1 MAAAN
6 ADHGEMGLVDV
17 KAALTARLQDIPG
30 VAQVVVDLD
39 ESSGGI
45 HVRLE
50 PGADEDAV
58 LDKMRSLL
66 VAYGLRPRES
76 QRLGEEETDAAP
88 ESHED
93 RDQGPERLGVDVTI
107 TPIVGGAR
115 VEVSSEKV
123 RSFRV
128 VKPTPSGVAQGLADA
143 WCQVVGRAPFEIGR
157 VAMEDGDLV
166 VTVLERDVESIGRA
180 PISDGW
186 AKALTYAVGRAGA
199 LIGAVPTPL
208 AVNS

>member
-1 MAAAN
+1 M
-6 ADHGEMGLVDV
+6 DV
-17 KAALTARLQDIPG
+17 RDALTARLQDIPG

-58 LDKMRSLL
+58 LERMRSLL

-76 QRLGEEETDAAP
+76 SRVPSEEETEPAP
-88 ESHED
+88 EPVRSVED
-93 RDQGPERLGVDVTI
+93 DGLGVEVTI

-115 VEVSSEKV
+115 IEVATDKV

-128 VKPTPSGVAQGLADA
+128 VKPTPLGVAQGLADA
-143 WCQVVGRAPFEIGR
+143 WCQVVARVPFEITR
-157 VAMEDGDLV
+157 VFVDEGELV
-166 VTVLERDVESIGRA
+166 VEARDGEEESVGKA
-180 PISDGW
+180 PVSEGW
-186 AKALTYAVGRAGA
+186 AKAVGYAVGRAGG
-199 LIGAVPTPL
+199 LVGAVPPPL

>member
-1 MAAAN
+1 
-6 ADHGEMGLVDV
+6 MGSVDV
-17 KAALTARLQDIPG
+17 RAALTARLQDIPG

-45 HVRLE
+45 HVRLQ

-58 LDKMRSLL
+58 LEKMRALL
-66 VAYGLRPRES
+66 VAYGLRPREEEG
-76 QRLGEEETDAAP
+76 LGLGREAQPSPKTEAAP
-88 ESHED
+88 D
-93 RDQGPERLGVDVTI
+93 AGGLGVEVTI

-115 VEVSSEKV
+115 IEVATEKV

-128 VKPTPSGVAQGLADA
+128 VKPTPTGVAQGLADA
-143 WCQVVGRAPFEIGR
+143 WCQVVGRIPFEITR
-157 VAMEDGDLV
+157 VAIEEGDLV
-166 VTVLERDVESIGRA
+166 VTVREGEEETDGRA

-186 AKALTYAVGRAGA
+186 ASAVTHAVGRAGGLVRA
-199 LIGAVPTPL
+199 IPPPL

>member
-1 MAAAN
+1 M
-6 ADHGEMGLVDV
+6 
-17 KAALTARLQDIPG
+17 KASLTARLQDIPG

-45 HVRLE
+45 HVRLQ

-58 LDKMRSLL
+58 LEKMRSLL
-66 VAYGLRPRES
+66 VAYGLRPREGRDVAVGC
-76 QRLGEEETDAAP
+76 QQQPDKAAATTFEP
-88 ESHED
+88 PASPAD
-93 RDQGPERLGVDVTI
+93 GDDLGVDVTI

-128 VKPTPSGVAQGLADA
+128 VKPTPLAIAQGIADA
-143 WCQVVGRAPFEIGR
+143 WCQVVGWAPVTVTG
-157 VAMEDGDLV
+157 VALDDVELV
-166 VTVLERDVESIGRA
+166 VSVRHGEIETTGRA
-180 PISDGW
+180 EVSEGW
-186 AKALTYAVGRAGA
+186 SVAVPRAVGRAGG
-199 LIGAVPTPL
+199 LMGAVPAPL

>member
-1 MAAAN
+1 M
-6 ADHGEMGLVDV
+6 DV
-17 KAALTARLQDIPG
+17 RAALTARLQDIPG

-58 LDKMRSLL
+58 LEKMRSLL

-76 QRLGEEETDAAP
+76 QRPAVEEPAEEALEPDDIAD
-88 ESHED
+88 E
-93 RDQGPERLGVDVTI
+93 GPGERLGVDIVI

-115 VEVSSEKV
+115 VEVATEKV

-128 VKPTPSGVAQGLADA
+128 VKPSPSAVAQGLADA
-143 WCQVVGRAPFEIGR
+143 WCQVVARAPFEISR
-157 VAMEDGDLV
+157 VALEDGELV
-166 VTVLERDVESIGRA
+166 IVVKDGDEEKVGRA

-186 AKALTYAVGRAGA
+186 ARALTYAVARAGD
-199 LIGAVPTPL
+199 LVGAVPQPL

>member
-1 MAAAN
+1 
-6 ADHGEMGLVDV
+6 MGLVDV
-17 KAALTARLQDIPG
+17 RAALTARLQDIPG

-58 LDKMRSLL
+58 LEKMRSLL

-76 QRLGEEETDAAP
+76 QRPGEDEADAAP
-88 ESHED
+88 EPHED
-93 RDQGPERLGVDVTI
+93 PGEEPDERLGVDVTI

-115 VEVSSEKV
+115 VEVSTEKV

-128 VKPTPSGVAQGLADA
+128 VKPTPSGVAQGLAAA
-143 WCQVVGRAPFEIGR
+143 WCQVVGRAPFEITR
-157 VAMEDGDLV
+157 VAIEDGDLV
-166 VTVLERDVESIGRA
+166 VTVRDRDEESIGRA

-199 LIGAVPTPL
+199 LIGAVPAPL

>member
-1 MAAAN
+1 M
-6 ADHGEMGLVDV
+6 DV
-17 KAALTARLQDIPG
+17 RAALTARLHDIPG
-30 VAQVVVDLD
+30 VALVVVDLD

-58 LDKMRSLL
+58 LEKMRSLL

-76 QRLGEEETDAAP
+76 QGPVVGRLPEAALEP
-88 ESHED
+88 EVGSDH
-93 RDQGPERLGVDVTI
+93 RLGVEVAI

-115 VEVSSEKV
+115 VEVATEKV

-128 VKPTPSGVAQGLADA
+128 VKPTPSAVAQGLADA
-143 WCQVVGRAPFEIGR
+143 WCQVVGRVPFEIAR
-157 VAMEDGDLV
+157 VAIEEGDLV
-166 VTVLERDVESIGRA
+166 VTVRDGDEESVGRA

-186 AKALTYAVGRAGA
+186 STSVTYAVGRAGG
-199 LIGAVPTPL
+199 LVGAVPSPL